1 MMRLS
6 KISMIFDSNIFI
18 YSALD
23 HPKFGEKSTK
33 LISKVESREIEG
45 YIPTIV
51 LNETLHRLMIA
62 ETIKERKAK
71 NVRDALFILKNDRET
86 IPRLEVCWSEIN
98 KILDMDFII
107 LKEKPNTFLNS
118 IEISKRYS
126 LLARDAYI
134 ASFAED
140 YSIENIATFD
150 KDFERVDFLKVWK
163 S

>member
-1 MMRLS
+1 MS

-62 ETIKERKAK
+62 ETIREGKAK
-71 NVRDALFILKNDRET
+71 NVKDALFILKNDREI
-86 IPRLEVCWSEIN
+86 IPKLKICWSEIN
-98 KILDMDFII
+98 KIFEMNFII
-107 LKEKPNTFLNS
+107 LKEKTNTFLNS

-134 ASFAED
+134 ASFAKD
-140 YSIENIATFD
+140 YGIKNIATFD

>member
-1 MMRLS
+1 MRLS

-23 HPKFGEKSTK
+23 HLKFGEKSTK

-62 ETIKERKAK
+62 ESIRERKAK
-71 NVRDALFILKNDRET
+71 NVKDALFILKNDREI
-86 IPRLEVCWSEIN
+86 IPKLKICWSEIN
-98 KILDMDFII
+98 KIFEMNFII
-107 LKEKPNTFLNS
+107 LKEKTNTFLNS

-126 LLARDAYI
+126 LLARYAYI
-134 ASFAED
+134 TSFAKD
-140 YSIENIATFD
+140 YGIENIATFD
-150 KDFERVDFLKVWK
+150 RDFERVDFLKVWK